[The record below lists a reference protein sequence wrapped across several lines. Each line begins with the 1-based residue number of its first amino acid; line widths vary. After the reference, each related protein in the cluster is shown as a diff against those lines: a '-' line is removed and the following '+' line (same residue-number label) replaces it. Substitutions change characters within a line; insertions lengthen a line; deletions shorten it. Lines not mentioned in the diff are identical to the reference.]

1 MSSPSSSDL
10 VATMQSVQ
18 TYLCR
23 FVGPIFLFM
32 GTVGCI
38 VNLIIFTQKTL
49 RRSPCSI
56 YFIAYN
62 IANFLYIYCVLLF
75 LIVSLGYNIDPSI
88 HSLVFCRLRLYSG
101 LLFHCLSQFYL
112 ILASIDRMLVTSRN
126 ALTRRRSTHRLAYI
140 CIFIGAIFWALFH
153 SHALIFPAITEI
165 APQYFICNF
174 QQGTEESFVVYYTI
188 MEETL
193 LLSIMIIC
201 GLYSINNIRRVGR
214 VRAALNEPVI
224 VATVASDAHSP
235 SSKDRQFVFML
246 IMDII
251 IYTLFSFVL
260 AIFFMYQ
267 EITQNYVKSSGR
279 IQVEN
284 NVRNLCFFCLNIPC
298 CTSCYANLIVSK
310 TFRNEVK
317 KMFLWR

>member
-1 MSSPSSSDL
+1 
-10 VATMQSVQ
+10 
-18 TYLCR
+18 
-23 FVGPIFLFM
+23 
-32 GTVGCI
+32 
-38 VNLIIFTQKTL
+38 
-49 RRSPCSI
+49 
-56 YFIAYN
+56 
-62 IANFLYIYCVLLF
+62 
-75 LIVSLGYNIDPSI
+75 
-88 HSLVFCRLRLYSG
+88 
-101 LLFHCLSQFYL
+101 
-112 ILASIDRMLVTSRN
+112 MLVTSRN

-153 SHALIFPAITEI
+153 SHALIFPTITEI

-174 QQGTEESFVVYYTI
+174 QQGIEESFIVYYTI
-188 MEETL
+188 LEETL

-201 GLYSINNIRRVGR
+201 GLYSINNIRDLGR
-214 VRAALNEPVI
+214 VRAAPNESVRGT
-224 VATVASDAHSP
+224 TVANGSYSP
-235 SSKDRQFVFML
+235 SSKDRQLLSML
-246 IMDII
+246 LMDII

-267 EITQNYVKSSGR
+267 QITQNYVKSSGR

-298 CTSCYANLIVSK
+298 CTSFYANLIVSK